1 MSGDHRKLR
10 VFHDAHALTLAIYK
24 HTRNFPKD
32 EWFGIRAQLRRA
44 AVSIPSNLVEGN
56 ARSTTRDYLKFLYI
70 ALGSASELNY
80 LAGLSEELGYWG
92 RTSSDIQQRCKV
104 VVKQLERLT
113 QTMEAEAA
121 AQKEKQTGPQTG
133 DRRPETGDRRPE
145 TEDYE
150 IAFVAAMNVARGSK
164 PIDV

>member
-1 MSGDHRKLR
+1 LSRDHKKLR

-44 AVSIPSNLVEGN
+44 AVSVPSNLVEGN

-70 ALGSASELNY
+70 ALGSACELNY
-80 LAGLSEELGYWG
+80 LVGLSEELGYSG
-92 RTSSDIQQRCKV
+92 RPSNDIQQRCTA

-121 AQKEKQTGPQTG
+121 AEKEKQTRPQTV
-133 DRRPETGDRRPE
+133 DRRP
-145 TEDYE
+145 
-150 IAFVAAMNVARGSK
+150 
-164 PIDV
+164 

>member
-1 MSGDHRKLR
+1 MSRDHRKLR
-10 VFHDAHALTLAIYK
+10 VFHDAHSLTLAIYR

-56 ARSTTRDYLKFLYI
+56 ARPTTRDYLKFLYI

-80 LAGLSEELGYWG
+80 LVGLSHELGY
-92 RTSSDIQQRCKV
+92 SSSAASGIQERCKS

-113 QTMEAEAA
+113 QTMEVEAA
-121 AQKEKQTGPQTG
+121 AEKERSTRSIDRQPVA
-133 DRRPETGDRRPE
+133 RRP
-145 TEDYE
+145 
-150 IAFVAAMNVARGSK
+150 
-164 PIDV
+164 